1 MQPAA
6 QRPASNLVGSFEIR
20 RIGLDCD
27 PPPAAQ
33 AREDSARRN
42 PYSAQFY
49 QDRPA
54 PANDDDG
61 PAPTFAELSHL
72 DELGGT
78 DDFTDV
84 LPGGKPVAGRLSIEA
99 VPTATLAARPAF
111 PNPYI

>member
-6 QRPASNLVGSFEIR
+6 LRPASNLVGSFEIR
-20 RIGLDCD
+20 RIGLDRD

-33 AREDSARRN
+33 AREDSARHN

-72 DELGGT
+72 DELCELVGCLHWLG
-78 DDFTDV
+78 
-84 LPGGKPVAGRLSIEA
+84 LPGVTR
-99 VPTATLAARPAF
+99 ATV
-111 PNPYI
+111 